1 MTKLRRAR
9 VIPRTKGA
17 TRRRGGESLRY
28 LTEAQDHQC
37 DSVPLFV
44 CMPPDP
50 AGATD
55 NRQLKRKDGSKMSE
69 LKRTQLY
76 DVHVAAGADMVD
88 FGGWEMPVQYPAGI
102 VAEHL
107 YTRHF
112 CSLFDVSH
120 MGRLLVSG
128 PDHVAFLQHILT
140 SNIEALDLNTA
151 QYSIIP
157 AEDGSAVDDAYLY
170 RFEEDRYLLIVNAA
184 NTEKDLR
191 HLESVIKDFDCTLTD
206 ITSEWASIAV
216 QGPKSKELLTVLSG
230 GEAVTEPIKNTLNTL
245 DFEGHRV
252 RVAKTGYT
260 GEPLGFEVFIPSGE
274 AAWLW
279 NRLIELGARPAGLG
293 ARDTLRLEA
302 GMPLYGHEFGVDP
315 DGDPM
320 PIYAVPLAKFAVS
333 FSDRK
338 GSFIGRDAL
347 AKQRAAFIRIQNR
360 DFSDLTDLP
369 KVIRPIALLD
379 RGVMRAGMPI
389 YRNDEQIGWVTSGT
403 MVPYYRAEGEGL
415 ETVITDEV
423 AKRAIGLCY
432 IASDVLEDD
441 IVEVDV
447 RGRRL
452 KAAIAVRHMS
462 VTAPPYARPLIY
474 GTELSKREISDEA
487 LPVRAFE
494 LLKKAAENHLWR
506 QKQCVNLIPS
516 ENTPS
521 RAVQLLCSSDPSCRY
536 AEHKKVVPFYDKDI
550 FYYQGTKFIDEVE
563 QLAAEELK
571 KYFGCTEVE
580 TRVISGQMSNMTVF
594 SALMDWKN
602 RLNRKEEPKRLGY
615 VMNNHIFKGGH
626 LSAQP
631 MGALHDYIA
640 VDPVTEKSA
649 VVNFP
654 VCKDNIFKIDVDETL
669 KVIEQYRPEFIIF
682 GKSMV
687 LHKEPVAAI
696 RRFVDDQKIPTTIMY
711 DMAHVLGLAGPYF
724 QDPFA
729 EGAEIVTGST
739 HKTFF
744 GPQRGLV
751 AVNYREDELKY
762 GLWETIETRAFPG
775 SVSNHHLG
783 TQLGLL
789 MAAYEMNCFRDEYQK
804 AVTENAKSFAR
815 SLKARGLNVAG
826 DPAIGF
832 TETHQVIVSVGYALG
847 AEIAERLERNNII
860 VNYQA
865 TPDEEGFT
873 ASGALRM
880 GVSEMTRFGF
890 GEKEFDEL
898 ADIMAD
904 CILRGKDVTEDVI
917 RLRSR
922 FTEMRYCFSD
932 SEFETALEDFAGKV
946 GF

>member
-1 MTKLRRAR
+1 
-9 VIPRTKGA
+9 
-17 TRRRGGESLRY
+17 
-28 LTEAQDHQC
+28 
-37 DSVPLFV
+37 
-44 CMPPDP
+44 
-50 AGATD
+50 
-55 NRQLKRKDGSKMSE
+55 MSE

-76 DVHVAAGADMVD
+76 EVHVAAGATMVD
-88 FGGWEMPVQYPAGI
+88 FGGWDMPVQYPTGI

-107 YTRHF
+107 YTRHI

-120 MGRLLVSG
+120 MGRLLIDG
-128 PDHVAFLQHILT
+128 PDRVAFLQHVLS
-140 SNIEALDLNTA
+140 SNVDALDLNTA
-151 QYSIIP
+151 QYCIIP
-157 AEDGSAVDDAYLY
+157 AADGSAVDDAYLY
-170 RFEEDRYLLIVNAA
+170 RYEEERYLLVVNAA
-184 NTEKDLR
+184 NTDKDLE
-191 HLESVIKDFDCTLTD
+191 HLQAIVKDYDCTITN
-206 ITSEWASIAV
+206 ITSQWASIAV
-216 QGPKSKELLTVLSG
+216 QGPKSKELLTILSG
-230 GEAVTEPIKNTLNTL
+230 GEAVTEPMKNALNTL
-245 DFEGHRV
+245 ELEGHQV

-260 GEPLGFEVFIPSGE
+260 GEPLGYEVFIRSEE

-302 GMPLYGHEFGVDP
+302 GMPLYGHEMGVDP
-315 DGDPM
+315 DGVPM
-320 PIYAVPLAKFAVS
+320 PIFAVPLAKFAVS
-333 FSDRK
+333 FSARK
-338 GSFIGRDAL
+338 GDFVG
-347 AKQRAAFIRIQNR
+347 RAALEKQSEAFKRIQNR

-369 KVIRPIALLD
+369 KVIKPIVLLD
-379 RGVMRAGMPI
+379 RGVMRAGMPV
-389 YRNDEQIGWVTSGT
+389 YRGDEQIGWVTSGT
-403 MVPYYRAEGEGL
+403 MVPYYKSEGEGL

-423 AKRAIGLCY
+423 AKRAIGTCY
-432 IASDVLEDD
+432 IASDVLVDD
-441 IVEVDV
+441 VVEVDI
-447 RGRRL
+447 RGKRL
-452 KAAIAVRHMS
+452 KAAIPARHMS

-474 GTELSKREISDEA
+474 GVELAQREISTDER
-487 LPVRAFE
+487 PVRALE
-494 LLKKAAENHLWR
+494 LLKKAEQNHVWR
-506 QKQCVNLIPS
+506 QKQCINLIPS

-563 QLAAEELK
+563 QLAVEELR

-580 TRVISGQMSNMTVF
+580 TRVISGQMSNMAVF

-602 RLNRKEEPKRLGY
+602 RLDRKHEAKRLGY
-615 VMNNHIFKGGH
+615 VLNNHIIKGGH

-640 VDPVTEKSA
+640 VDPVTERSA

-654 VCKDNIFKIDVDETL
+654 VCKDNIFKIDVEETK

-696 RRFVDDQKIPTTIMY
+696 RQFVDEQKIPTTIMY
-711 DMAHVLGLAGPYF
+711 DMAHVLGLVGPYF
-724 QDPFA
+724 QQPFA

-744 GPQRGLV
+744 GPQRGVV
-751 AVNYREDELKY
+751 AVNYKEDDLKY
-762 GLWETIETRAFPG
+762 GLWETIERRAFPG

-789 MAAYEMNCFRDEYQK
+789 MAAYEMNYFKDEYQK
-804 AVTENAKSFAR
+804 NIIENAKYFAR
-815 SLKARGLNVAG
+815 CLKAQGLNVCG
-826 DPAIGF
+826 DPAIDY
-832 TETHQVIVSVGYALG
+832 TETHQVIVSVGYAQG

-880 GVSEMTRFGF
+880 GMSEMTRFGF
-890 GEKEFDEL
+890 GKKEFEQL
-898 ADIMAD
+898 AAIMAD
-904 CILRGKDVTEDVI
+904 CILRGKDVKEDVI
-917 RLRSR
+917 RLRSNY
-922 FTEMRYCFSD
+922 TEMKYCFSD
-932 SEFETALEDFAGKV
+932 DEFETALAGFAAKV